1 MRSFLSK
8 TRRYNLVVLFAILSL
23 VTVQIPVQHFV
34 DLGRFQHYAIAV
46 GLFAFGYVAQTIFS
60 WKELSRWARFTY
72 LITALFFG
80 SMGMV
85 FYYNP
90 WLDFKMRLP
99 SPEREATRSFIIYS
113 YMTLSVIMGGI
124 WLKLAHEESKEKQ
137 QLFAEISD

>member
-8 TRRYNLVVLFAILSL
+8 TRRYNLVVLFALLSL
-23 VTVQIPVQHFV
+23 LTVQIPVQHFV

-46 GLFAFGYVAQTIFS
+46 ALFAFGYITQTIFS
-60 WKELSRWARFTY
+60 WRELSRWARFTY
-72 LITALFFG
+72 LITAVFFA
-80 SMGMV
+80 SLAIV

-99 SPEREATRSFIIYS
+99 SPEREVTRSFIIFTYL
-113 YMTLSVIMGGI
+113 TLSVIMAGI

-137 QLFAEISD
+137 QLFAENSD